1 MALIYAPGTYES
13 GRLSL
18 TLKYR
23 THTTYTRKVHAA
35 TAILIMRLRAT
46 LDFAT
51 FSAPPR
57 LLRPAAKRRYTSA
70 HMRVV
75 GTGAGLYYGRR
86 RAVRALSVAPFL
98 DDDLEEED
106 SVDHREEVAPP

>member
-1 MALIYAPGTYES
+1 
-13 GRLSL
+13 
-18 TLKYR
+18 
-23 THTTYTRKVHAA
+23 
-35 TAILIMRLRAT
+35 MRLRAT

-57 LLRPAAKRRYTSA
+57 LLRPAAKRRHTSA

-75 GTGAGLYYGRR
+75 GTGTGLYYGRR